1 MKHFVQWC
9 QAEWPGLLDWLE
21 NGDRSLATECMAHI
35 IVGIPLSGWGN
46 KVSFPSDDAD
56 FAWCVELLRAVPSMV
71 PHLGQL
77 VRRDIRW
84 RPWVERMRAELGP

>member
-9 QAEWPGLLDWLE
+9 QSEWPGLLDWLE
-21 NGDRSLATECMAHI
+21 TGERGLSSECMVHV

-46 KVSFPSDDAD
+46 KVHWPGDDSDLDRCLA
-56 FAWCVELLRAVPSMV
+56 LLRAVPSMV

-84 RPWVERMRAELGP
+84 RPWVERMRAEIGR

>member
-9 QAEWPGLLDWLE
+9 QSEWPGLLDWLE
-21 NGDRSLATECMAHI
+21 TGERTLANECMVHV
-35 IVGIPLSGWGN
+35 IVGIPLAGWGN
-46 KVSFPSDDAD
+46 KVAWPSDYAD
-56 FAWCVELLRAVPSMV
+56 CDRCLALLRAVPSMV

-84 RPWVERMRAELGP
+84 RPWVERMRVGLGR

>member
-9 QAEWPGLLDWLE
+9 EAEWPGLLDWLDSGE
-21 NGDRSLATECMAHI
+21 RSLSSECMVHV
-35 IVGIPLSGWGN
+35 IVGIPLTGWGN
-46 KVSFPSDDAD
+46 HVSWPSDDAD
-56 FAWCVELLRAVPSMV
+56 MARCVALLRAVPSMV

-84 RPWVERMRAELGP
+84 HKWVVRMREELSA